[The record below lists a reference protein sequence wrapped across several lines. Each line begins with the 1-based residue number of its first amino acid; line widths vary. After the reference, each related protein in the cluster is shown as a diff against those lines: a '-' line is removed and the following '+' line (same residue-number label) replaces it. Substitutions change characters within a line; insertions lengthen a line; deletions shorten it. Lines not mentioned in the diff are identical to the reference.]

1 MVDEI
6 RQRRRRSRV
15 AGGARGGHEIRR
27 PPGVSHRE
35 HPVEPAQL
43 EGAVVPHPV
52 ATHVR
57 HRKQRDHR
65 LDERRSGDRERM
77 LGPAFVGGADR
88 ADAAVGPRLMS
99 DPLRGVVAVTAVVG
113 QRPPTTLRAVAPA
126 HVLHDHDVATG
137 SEVVREG
144 RGAHLLV
151 VRRAHQQR
159 REPAFNGYAVARRP
173 IHVGGERSTIAH
185 RDHDIDRERDVAGRF
200 GRHRR
205 RRRRQQSR
213 QHDARRE
220 QLPAKGS

>member
-6 RQRRRRSRV
+6 RQRRRRNRI
-15 AGGARGGHEIRR
+15 AGGARGRDEIRR

-65 LDERRSGDRERM
+65 LDEWRSGDRERM
-77 LGPAFVGGADR
+77 LRPAFVRGADR
-88 ADAAVGPRLMS
+88 ADAAVGPRLLS

-159 REPAFNGYAVARRP
+159 REPAFDGHAVARRP
-173 IHVGGERSTIAH
+173 INVGGEPGAIAH
-185 RDHDIDRERDVAGRF
+185 RDHDIDRERDVVGRF
-200 GRHRR
+200 GRYGGRL
-205 RRRRQQSR
+205 RRQQCR
-213 QHDARRE
+213 QHNTRR
-220 QLPAKGS
+220 QQPPAKVS